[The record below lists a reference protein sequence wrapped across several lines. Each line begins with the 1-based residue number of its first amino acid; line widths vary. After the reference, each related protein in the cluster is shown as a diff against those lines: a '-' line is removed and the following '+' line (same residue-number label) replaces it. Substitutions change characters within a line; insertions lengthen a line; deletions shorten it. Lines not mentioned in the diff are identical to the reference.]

1 MIDTFL
7 VKLGLKRRNLFLQ
20 FRRLGGIRFGFGQ
33 LALQYTR
40 FLIQIG
46 SHILGCFEER
56 FPFLFELLVLL
67 FAHWV
72 IVSRTTNTSM
82 VPTLAMV
89 AHSTAPAHAAMGKS
103 VDGKSNDGHRSDC
116 NDDRFNVTHGINP
129 PLTGDWNRCFSSFNL
144 RIPRGKRH
152 AACREALK
160 SFLNYL

>member
-72 IVSRTTNTSM
+72 IVSRTTNH
-82 VPTLAMV
+82 L
-89 AHSTAPAHAAMGKS
+89 
-103 VDGKSNDGHRSDC
+103 DGANLGHGSPFHRPSPC
-116 NDDRFNVTHGINP
+116 RHGQ
-129 PLTGDWNRCFSSFNL
+129 
-144 RIPRGKRH
+144 KR
-152 AACREALK
+152 
-160 SFLNYL
+160 